1 MSITII
7 AAAWG
12 LDALLGDPEMLPH
25 PVKAMGRL
33 IRTLENTTRKRI
45 ANKKVAGIMTGISV
59 PLAAFCITA
68 AVVEMAGWI
77 DPRLRAVISILLIY
91 TCLST
96 RCLGQEA
103 QGILNSI
110 KAGDSITARSRV
122 ARIVGRDTHDLDEQG
137 IARATIESVSEN
149 TVDGI
154 ISPLLYAFLGGAP
167 LAMAYKA
174 ISTLDSMVGYKDER
188 YREFGWFSARLD
200 DAANFIP
207 ARLCLI
213 IIPLASFMVCSGR
226 AFKTIKTML
235 RDGTKHPSPNAGFP
249 ESGFAGALGIKL
261 GGASTY
267 NGVTLHKPFL
277 GSSEKDVEAGDIKKS
292 IRLMWCT
299 SIVALVFFSCCSLLV
314 TYFLKACM
322 LAG

>member
-1 MSITII
+1 MSIAII

-33 IRTLENTTRKRI
+33 IRTLEGMTRKSI
-45 ANKKVAGIMTGISV
+45 ANKKAAGIMTGISV
-59 PLAAFCITA
+59 PLAVFCITA
-68 AVVEMAGWI
+68 AVVKMAGWI
-77 DPRLRAVISILLIY
+77 DPRLGAAASIYLIY

-122 ARIVGRDTHDLDEQG
+122 ARIVGRDTHALDEQG

-154 ISPLLYAFLGGAP
+154 ISPLFYAFLGGAP

-200 DAANFIP
+200 DVANFIP

-226 AFKTIKTML
+226 SARTLKTML

-261 GGASTY
+261 GGVCTY
-267 NGVTLHKPFL
+267 NGVTHHKPSL
-277 GSSEKDVEAGDIKKS
+277 GNSEKDVEAGDIKKS
-292 IRLMWCT
+292 IQLMWCT

-314 TYFLKACM
+314 TRYLSCI
-322 LAG
+322 